1 MPWLIREGQRVKANS
16 QSGFTLIE
24 VLIALAITAFVASIS
39 YASLSTVMAG
49 VESTREVANRTY
61 EINRAWSI
69 VTRDLQQFTVRPIRD
84 EFGEVEAAMT
94 GGRAA
99 RFLLSFTRSGWH
111 NSQGQQRSQL
121 QRVNYL
127 LEDDALWRESY
138 AVLDRAGDTQARRV
152 KLLEGVEYFELGFL
166 ASLDEVET
174 GNDGKGLD
182 TKNWRENW
190 VVGSGQLGRVLE
202 PPVALEIRMQLQ
214 DIGEVR
220 RLYALPPI

>member
-1 MPWLIREGQRVKANS
+1 MKANL

-24 VLIALAITAFVASIS
+24 VLIALAITAFVASMA
-39 YASLSTVMAG
+39 YASLSTVIAG

-69 VTRDLQQFTVRPIRD
+69 VTRDLQQFTVRPVRD
-84 EFGEVEAAMT
+84 EFGEAEAAMT
-94 GGRAA
+94 GGKAA

-127 LEDDALWRESY
+127 LEDNAVWRESY
-138 AVLDRAGDTQARRV
+138 AVLDRSSDTQARRV
-152 KLLEGVEYFELGFL
+152 KLLEGVEYLELGFL
-166 ASLDEVET
+166 ASLAGVET
-174 GNDGKGLD
+174 GNDGKTLD

-190 VVGSGQLGRVLE
+190 VVEGGAFGVSLE
-202 PPVALEIRMQLQ
+202 PPVALEIRMRLQ
-214 DIGEVR
+214 DIGEVS

>member
-1 MPWLIREGQRVKANS
+1 MKANP

-24 VLIALAITAFVASIS
+24 VLIALAITAFVASMA
-39 YASLSTVMAG
+39 YASLSTVIAG

-69 VTRDLQQFTVRPIRD
+69 VTRDLQQFTVRPVRD

-127 LEDDALWRESY
+127 LEDDAVWRESY
-138 AVLDRAGDTQARRV
+138 VVLDRSSDTQARRV
-152 KLLEGVEYFELGFL
+152 KLLEGVEYLELGFL
-166 ASLDEVET
+166 ASLEDVET
-174 GNDGKGLD
+174 GNDGNTLD

-190 VVGSGQLGRVLE
+190 VVEGGAFGVSLE
-202 PPVALEIRMQLQ
+202 PPVALEIRMRLQ
-214 DIGEVR
+214 DIGEVS

>member
-1 MPWLIREGQRVKANS
+1 MPWLIRGKPRVKVSPQA
-16 QSGFTLIE
+16 GFTLIE

-69 VTRDLQQFTVRPIRD
+69 VTRDLQQFTDRPIRD
-84 EFGEVEAAMT
+84 EFGEIEAAMT
-94 GGRAA
+94 GGAA
-99 RFLLSFTRSGWH
+99 SRFLLSFTRSGWH
-111 NSQGQQRSQL
+111 NSQAQQRSSL

-138 AVLDRAGDTQARRV
+138 AVLDRAADTPARRV

-166 ASLDEVET
+166 ASLGDVET
-174 GNDGKGLD
+174 GNDDKTLD
-182 TKNWRENW
+182 TKNWRDNW
-190 VVGSGQLGRVLE
+190 VDGNGQFGALLE
-202 PPVALEIRMQLQ
+202 PPMAVEIRMQLQ

>member
-1 MPWLIREGQRVKANS
+1 MPWLIPVEQRVKVKS
-16 QSGFTLIE
+16 QAGFTLIE
-24 VLIALAITAFVASIS
+24 VLIALAITAFVASIA

-49 VESTREVANRTY
+49 VESTREIANRTY

-69 VTRDLQQFTVRPIRD
+69 LTRDLQQFTKRPVRD
-84 EFGEVEAAMT
+84 EFGEIEAAMT
-94 GGRAA
+94 GGVAS

-111 NSQGQQRSQL
+111 NSQAQQRSSL

-138 AVLDRAGDTQARRV
+138 AVLDRASDTQARRV

-166 ASLDEVET
+166 ASLGEVET
-174 GNDGKGLD
+174 GNDGNNLD
-182 TKNWRENW
+182 TKNWRDNW
-190 VVGSGQLGRVLE
+190 VDGSGQLGALLE